1 MAKMMR
7 LTKVYAL
14 KDRHFRIG
22 ATMHLCSLE
31 SQFLRQ
37 TVDTSVV

>member
-7 LTKVYAL
+7 PMKAYAL
-14 KDRHFRIG
+14 KDRHYRIG
-22 ATMHLCSLE
+22 ATMHLCLLE
-31 SQFLRQ
+31 SLFSRQ